1 MYYNIPYPE
10 FAFVVVLKIKD
21 KIISILMICIQV
33 IQLLEV
39 IELNHQQLLHLNF
52 QMQLSAAK

>member
-21 KIISILMICIQV
+21 KIISIPMICIQV

-39 IELNHQQLLHLNF
+39 IELNHQQLLHLNL
-52 QMQLSAAK
+52 QMQLSVAE